1 MESEGEAEVP
11 RLHLQKYRNIE
22 WVQALLLLEEDEE
35 LEDEL
40 SMLGI
45 SKSTVTKISSSIWQ
59 AVQTTERFGFDSR

>member
-1 MESEGEAEVP
+1 MGSGTTAILEPWLEELE
-11 RLHLQKYRNIE
+11 LE
-22 WVQALLLLEEDEE
+22 EEELLLLEEDEE